1 VTQDLPDIEAV
12 IFDFGGVLCAHPN
25 DARMAEIAHF
35 LKADPA
41 EFHQAFW
48 QHRIPYDAG
57 MEEAEYWS
65 TVVDELGL
73 AWDPGQLP
81 ALVKYEVEL
90 WNQFDERM
98 LKFVAHLQSRGYSTG
113 ILSNL
118 PRPMGESLRA
128 HPTFLD
134 PFDHQTFSYEL
145 GVVKPS
151 EAIYRY
157 AIEGLGVAPEQ
168 ALFLDDR
175 PENIEGARGLG
186 MQAELYTAWED
197 MSENIAPR
205 YGLPLPEVARR
216 Q

>member
-1 VTQDLPDIEAV
+1 VNQDLPDIGAV
-12 IFDFGGVLCAHPN
+12 IFDFGGVLCAHPE

-41 EFHQAFW
+41 EFHTIFW

-57 MEEAEYWS
+57 MDEAEYWS
-65 TVVDELGL
+65 TIVDQLGL
-73 AWDPGQLP
+73 EWDPRHLST
-81 ALVKYEVEL
+81 LVKYEVEL
-90 WNQFDERM
+90 WSQFDQRT
-98 LKFVAHLQSRGYSTG
+98 LGFAAHLQARGYGTG

-118 PRPMGESLRA
+118 PRPLGEALRA
-128 HPTFLD
+128 HPSFLH

-145 GVVKPS
+145 GVVKPA
-151 EAIYRY
+151 EAIYRHSLQ
-157 AIEGLGVAPEQ
+157 GLGVTPEQ

-175 PENIEGARGLG
+175 PGNIEGARAIGV
-186 MQAELYTAWED
+186 QAELYLGWED

>member
-1 VTQDLPDIEAV
+1 
-12 IFDFGGVLCAHPN
+12 
-25 DARMAEIAHF
+25 MAEIAYF

-41 EFHQAFW
+41 EFRHAFW

-65 TVVDELGL
+65 TVVDQLGL
-73 AWDPGQLP
+73 SWDPLQLP
-81 ALVKYEVEL
+81 LLVKYEVEL

-118 PRPMGESLRA
+118 PRPLGETLRA

-145 GVVKPS
+145 GVVKPA
-151 EAIYRY
+151 EAIYRH

-175 PENIEGARGLG
+175 PENIEGAREVGL
-186 MQAELYTAWED
+186 QAELYTAWED
-197 MSENIAPR
+197 MSENITPR
-205 YGLPLPEVARR
+205 YGLPLPAVARR